1 MSEERRPNFDFIEM
15 GIQPGEELV
24 AVSDPSIKITVKD
37 NRKVIY
43 NGREFYLSALED
55 ELELQGNPC
64 INWKYNGKVLND
76 IYNETYAKKEILSPK
91 KILDAVRNEIE
102 QKYDKQFS
110 IPKNDNERDSWLLI
124 GDSQHLIGDQKY
136 HYEINISNNKAFG
149 HDGKHVFVEFH
160 IGEVSTTKIAN
171 VFKDII
177 SSLNNKPEID
187 LFEWREQISSVRL
200 KKGKEGHSF
209 NEKNL
214 IKTLLKE
221 LIELDI
227 IIGPAIREKI
237 SEYERPERIKKL
249 IEKYKKLLK
258 MTNNTKFID
267 DELFKWKYITDCKG
281 LAPLQIIN
289 YLFKSNTILL
299 DTSRVIPGWKELLK
313 NNPAGFELTVAN
325 LMNETKTLDERILL
339 FENEM
344 KNLFKPYPKFTVY
357 ANDERTASCFL
368 SCRYPDK
375 YTFFKPERLYYPLC
389 DELGVEIKDKRS
401 RYKHF
406 LELLNDMLPY
416 IQNDAELQKIIN
428 EKTKDYIKSD
438 LLTAQNICHCVFQDK
453 AKEMLGEE
461 TMNTKSK
468 ELIEYTDLLRNKLNV
483 ILQGAP
489 GTGKTYTTA
498 SLALSICGEDVDYN
512 DRDAVMERYKQLRE
526 DGRIGFCTFHQ
537 SMDYE
542 DFIEGIKPKTENGI
556 VTYDIEDGIFKRICD
571 EARNIVSIKKSEKI
585 DFSKT
590 RVFKMSLGDRNE
602 AEEVFSYCLEN
613 NVIALGWGEDKDFSN
628 CVKREDFKAL
638 DSTWGAT
645 AVEIFK
651 TWMQKGDVVL
661 ISDRLKGIKA
671 IARIV
676 GDYEYN
682 NSTPLRMC
690 QFRKVEW
697 LYNGELIT
705 TNKFYGKR
713 LSQQSIYGFYDSNK
727 IGKPDFNGNLNVDF
741 LNEVITGNVNEEE
754 TKPYV
759 LIIDEINRGN
769 VSKIFG
775 ELITLMETDKR
786 LGNPQTELTVE
797 LPYSKETFGVPKN
810 LYIIGT
816 MNTTDRSTGTLDYA
830 VRRRFSFVTLEA
842 QENVLIETNACEEAK
857 ALFKD
862 VKTFIENNKLED
874 IDIGDLMVGHSY
886 FMTDDTEVLKQK
898 IKYDVIPLVKEYIK
912 DGILTCLTSEAKE
925 YFEDWLELKVHNP
938 QESFE

>member
-1 MSEERRPNFDFIEM
+1 M
-15 GIQPGEELV
+15 
-24 AVSDPSIKITVKD
+24 
-37 NRKVIY
+37 
-43 NGREFYLSALED
+43 
-55 ELELQGNPC
+55 
-64 INWKYNGKVLND
+64 
-76 IYNETYAKKEILSPK
+76 
-91 KILDAVRNEIE
+91 
-102 QKYDKQFS
+102 
-110 IPKNDNERDSWLLI
+110 
-124 GDSQHLIGDQKY
+124 
-136 HYEINISNNKAFG
+136 
-149 HDGKHVFVEFH
+149 
-160 IGEVSTTKIAN
+160 
-171 VFKDII
+171 
-177 SSLNNKPEID
+177 
-187 LFEWREQISSVRL
+187 
-200 KKGKEGHSF
+200 
-209 NEKNL
+209 
-214 IKTLLKE
+214 
-221 LIELDI
+221 
-227 IIGPAIREKI
+227 REKI
-237 SEYERPERIKKL
+237 SEYEKPERIKQL
-249 IEKYKKLLK
+249 IEEYKKFFHKDKKVAIKDEVYKWELLNQYKYKKDLELVNAVRKSNNLIYPSDGATLK
-258 MTNNTKFID
+258 TLSEKVPN
-267 DELFKWKYITDCKG
+267 EL
-281 LAPLQIIN
+281 LQIVN
-289 YLFKSNTILL
+289 NLL
-299 DTSRVIPGWKELLK
+299 DENKDIIKRLADFKTE
-313 NNPAGFELTVAN
+313 
-325 LMNETKTLDERILL
+325 MKTLVQ
-339 FENEM
+339 
-344 KNLFKPYPKFTVY
+344 KNLNSTNY
-357 ANDERTASCFL
+357 AEDERTASNYL
-368 SCRYPDK
+368 TYTYPEK
-375 YTFFKPERLYYPLC
+375 YTFYTNEIYNKYCNYIGVNTKKTGKKYSHYC
-389 DELGVEIKDKRS
+389 ELLHELESFVSKDKEL
-401 RYKHF
+401 
-406 LELLNDMLPY
+406 LEL
-416 IQNDAELQKIIN
+416 IAN
-428 EKTKDYIKSD
+428 ETENCFQSN
-438 LLTAQNICHCVFQDK
+438 LLLAQNIVYVML
-453 AKEMLGEE
+453 KEGNFYKQNGEE
-461 TMNTKSK
+461 TMSTKSK
-468 ELIEYTDLLRNKLNV
+468 ELIEYTELLRNKLNV

-498 SLALSICGEDVDYN
+498 SLALSICGEDLDYN
-512 DRDAVMERYKQLRE
+512 DRDAVMKRYKELRE
-526 DGRIGFCTFHQ
+526 AGRIGFCTFHQ

-775 ELITLMETDKR
+775 ELITLVETDKR
-786 LGNPQTELTVE
+786 LGNSQTELTVE
-797 LPYSKETFGVPKN
+797 LPYSKEPFGVPKN

-842 QENVLIETNACEEAK
+842 QENVLVETNACEEAI

-886 FMTDDTEVLKQK
+886 FMTNDIKVLKQK
-898 IKYDVIPLVKEYIK
+898 IRYDVIPLVKEYIK

-925 YFEDWLELKVHNP
+925 YFDDWLELKVHNP

>member
-1 MSEERRPNFDFIEM
+1 MDLTEKDD
-15 GIQPGEELV
+15 GELSRMEKLQNNEN
-24 AVSDPSIKITVKD
+24 AILSKKQILETVKD
-37 NRKVIY
+37 CVVKDYI
-43 NGREFYLSALED
+43 
-55 ELELQGNPC
+55 
-64 INWKYNGKVLND
+64 
-76 IYNETYAKKEILSPK
+76 
-91 KILDAVRNEIE
+91 
-102 QKYDKQFS
+102 KQFF
-110 IPKNDNERDSWLLI
+110 IIDSDDTSFVRI
-124 GDSQHLIGDQKY
+124 GDVKRLIADGAY
-136 HYEINISNNKAFG
+136 HYEICIQKHTGAG
-149 HDGKHVFVEFH
+149 HDGDHIFVELH
-160 IGEVSTTKIAN
+160 LGEEKNKTIAN
-171 VFKDII
+171 FFGDIVKT
-177 SSLNNKPEID
+177 LETNPKID
-187 LFEWREQISSVRL
+187 GFEWRKGINSLRL
-200 KKGKEGHSF
+200 DKGKNGHELT
-209 NEKNL
+209 EKNL
-214 IKTLLKE
+214 TKVLLKE
-221 LIELDI
+221 LVELDSVV
-227 IIGPAIREKI
+227 GPIMREKI
-237 SEYERPERIKKL
+237 SEYERSERIQKL
-249 IEKYKKLLK
+249 IDKYKKLLK
-258 MTNNTKFID
+258 MTNFTTFID
-267 DELFKWKYITDCKG
+267 DELYKWKYITECKDSSS
-281 LAPLQIIN
+281 LELIK
-289 YLFKSNTILL
+289 YLIQTNSNLI
-299 DTSRVIPGWKELLK
+299 DTPRVMPGWKELLK
-313 NNPAGFELTVAN
+313 NNSTEFESVLNN
-325 LMNETKTLDERILL
+325 LLDEKQDFDKRIKT
-339 FENEM
+339 FEDDM
-344 KNLFKPYPKFTVY
+344 ANLFKPYPKFTVF
-357 ANDERTASCFL
+357 ANDERTASCL
-368 SCRYPDK
+368 LGCKYSQK
-375 YTFFKPERLYYPLC
+375 YTFFKSEGLYNPLC
-389 DELGVEIKDKRS
+389 FELGVETKDKRQKL
-401 RYKHF
+401 KHF
-406 LELLNDMLPY
+406 LELLNEMIPY
-416 IQNDAELQKIIN
+416 VQRDVELQKIIN
-428 EKTKDYIKSD
+428 EKTKDYITSD
-438 LLTAQNICHCVFQDK
+438 LLTVQNICYCVFQERARK
-453 AKEMLGEE
+453 MLGEE
-461 TMNTKSK
+461 TMTTKSK
-468 ELIEYTDLLRNKLNV
+468 ELIEYTELLRNKLNV

-498 SLALSICGEDVDYN
+498 SLALSICGEDIDYN
-512 DRDAVMERYKQLRE
+512 DRDAVMEKYKELRDE
-526 DGRIGFCTFHQ
+526 GRIGFCTFHQ

-571 EARNIVSIKKSEKI
+571 EARNIVSVKKSEKI

-613 NVIALGWGEDKDFSN
+613 NVIALGWGEDKDFSK

-741 LNEVITGNVNEEE
+741 LNEIITGNVNDEE

-775 ELITLMETDKR
+775 ELITLVETDKR
-786 LGNPQTELTVE
+786 LGKPQTELTVE

-842 QENVLIETNACEEAK
+842 QESVLIETNACEEAK

-874 IDIGDLMVGHSY
+874 FDIGDLMVGHSY
-886 FMTDDTEVLKQK
+886 FMTNDTEVLKQK
-898 IKYDVIPLVKEYIK
+898 IRYDVIPLVREYIK

-925 YFEDWLELKVHNP
+925 YFDDWLELKVHNS
-938 QESFE
+938 QEFFE

>member
-1 MSEERRPNFDFIEM
+1 MEKERLPHEIEECLMQLDCTPQYDQRNDAKIPCIHKSGKQLIWFEHYDIENDSYRIRTPDITQKLDWYEEGSFRSQLPDNISFERGNKGRWISSESKR
-15 GIQPGEELV
+15 L
-24 AVSDPSIKITVKD
+24 TKD
-37 NRKVIY
+37 NVLKCLPILIKWMFE
-43 NGREFYLSALED
+43 NGLLED
-55 ELELQGNPC
+55 
-64 INWKYNGKVLND
+64 D
-76 IYNETYAKKEILSPK
+76 
-91 KILDAVRNEIE
+91 IE
-102 QKYDKQFS
+102 QMTTENKTHKISPDK
-110 IPKNDNERDSWLLI
+110 I
-124 GDSQHLIGDQKY
+124 
-136 HYEINISNNKAFG
+136 
-149 HDGKHVFVEFH
+149 
-160 IGEVSTTKIAN
+160 
-171 VFKDII
+171 
-177 SSLNNKPEID
+177 
-187 LFEWREQISSVRL
+187 
-200 KKGKEGHSF
+200 KG
-209 NEKNL
+209 L
-214 IKTLLKE
+214 IK
-221 LIELDI
+221 
-227 IIGPAIREKI
+227 
-237 SEYERPERIKKL
+237 
-249 IEKYKKLLK
+249 KYKKLLK
-258 MTNNTKFID
+258 LTNYTTFID
-267 DELFKWKYITDCKG
+267 DELYKWKYITECKDSSPIE
-281 LAPLQIIN
+281 LVN
-289 YLFKSNTILL
+289 YLIKINSNLI
-299 DTSRVIPGWKELLK
+299 DTPRVVPGWKELLK
-313 NNPAGFELTVAN
+313 DNPSGFENVINRLCD
-325 LMNETKTLDERILL
+325 ETLDFDKRILSFEDDMKSL
-339 FENEM
+339 FQ
-344 KNLFKPYPKFTVY
+344 PYPKYNVF
-357 ANDERTASCFL
+357 ANDERTASCL
-368 SCRYPDK
+368 LGCKYPQK
-375 YTFFKPERLYYPLC
+375 YTFFKPEKLYYPLC
-389 DELGVEIKDKRS
+389 EEFDVEIKNKRS

-406 LELLNDMLPY
+406 LELLNEMIPFIKSDS
-416 IQNDAELQKIIN
+416 ELQTIIN
-428 EKTKDYIKSD
+428 GKTKDYIKSD
-438 LLTAQNICHCVFQDK
+438 LLTAQNICYCVFQER
-453 AKEMLGEE
+453 AKKMLGES
-461 TMNTKSK
+461 TMSTKSK
-468 ELIEYTDLLRNKLNV
+468 ELVEYTDLLKNKLNV

-489 GTGKTYTTA
+489 GTGKTYNTA
-498 SLALSICGEDVDYN
+498 SLALSICDEDIDYN
-512 DRDAVMERYKQLRE
+512 DRDSVMERYKELRNE
-526 DGRIGFCTFHQ
+526 GRIGFCTFHQ

-571 EARNIVSIKKSEKI
+571 EARNIVSVKKSEKI

-590 RVFKMSLGDRNE
+590 RVFKMSLGDINE

-628 CVKREDFKAL
+628 CTKREDFKAL

-676 GDYEYN
+676 GDYEYD

-713 LSQQSIYGFYDSNK
+713 LSQQSIYGFYASSK
-727 IGKPDFNGNLNVDF
+727 YGKPDFNGSLNVDF
-741 LNEVITGNVNEEE
+741 LNEIITGNVNKEE

-775 ELITLMETDKR
+775 ELITLIETDKR

-842 QENVLIETNACEEAK
+842 QESVLEETNACEEAK
-857 ALFKD
+857 ALFAD

-886 FMTDDTEVLKQK
+886 FMTNDTAVLKQR
-898 IKYDVIPLVKEYIK
+898 IRYDVIPLVREYIK

-925 YFEDWLELKVHNP
+925 YFDDWLELKVHNS
-938 QESFE
+938 QEFFE

>member
-1 MSEERRPNFDFIEM
+1 MSDSKQLPQEIEKCLEM
-15 GIQPGEELV
+15 FNCTPQY
-24 AVSDPSIKITVKD
+24 DKRDDIKI
-37 NRKVIY
+37 
-43 NGREFYLSALED
+43 
-55 ELELQGNPC
+55 PC
-64 INWKYNGKVLND
+64 IHKSGKQLIWFEYYD
-76 IYNETYAKKEILSPK
+76 IEKDSYRIRTPDITK
-91 KILDAVRNEIE
+91 KIEW
-102 QKYDKQFS
+102 YDKGSFRTKL
-110 IPKNDNERDSWLLI
+110 PDNILFERKEKGRW
-124 GDSQHLIGDQKY
+124 
-136 HYEINISNNKAFG
+136 
-149 HDGKHVFVEFH
+149 
-160 IGEVSTTKIAN
+160 
-171 VFKDII
+171 I
-177 SSLNNKPEID
+177 SSES
-187 LFEWREQISSVRL
+187 QRL
-200 KKGKEGHSF
+200 TKDDV
-209 NEKNL
+209 L
-214 IKTLLKE
+214 KTLPI
-221 LIELDI
+221 LISWMLENGINDEANESVI
-227 IIGPAIREKI
+227 HDNNPQFINPDKI
-237 SEYERPERIKKL
+237 KGL
-249 IEKYKKLLK
+249 INKYKKLLK
-258 MTNNTKFID
+258 LTNYTTFID
-267 DELFKWKYITDCKG
+267 DELYKWKYITECKNCSATE
-281 LAPLQIIN
+281 LIN
-289 YLFKSNTILL
+289 YLIKINSNLI
-299 DTSRVIPGWKELLK
+299 DTPRVVPGWKELLK
-313 NNPAGFELTVAN
+313 DKPIEFEDVINKL
-325 LMNETKTLDERILL
+325 LDESQYFDNRILS
-339 FENEM
+339 FEEDM
-344 KNLFKPYPKFTVY
+344 KNLFKTYPKYNVF
-357 ANDERTASCFL
+357 ANDERTASCL
-368 SCRYPDK
+368 LGCKYPQK
-375 YTFFKPERLYYPLC
+375 YTFFKPEKLYYPLC
-389 DELGVEIKDKRS
+389 DEFGVEIKNKRS

-406 LELLNDMLPY
+406 LELLNEMIPY
-416 IQNDAELQKIIN
+416 IQSDSDLQNIIN

-438 LLTAQNICHCVFQDK
+438 LLTAQNICYCVFQERAQK
-453 AKEMLGEE
+453 MLGEN
-461 TMNTKSK
+461 TMSTKSK

-498 SLALSICGEDVDYN
+498 SLALSICNEDIDYN

-526 DGRIGFCTFHQ
+526 EGRIGFCTFHQ

-671 IARIV
+671 IARII

-775 ELITLMETDKR
+775 ELITLVETDKR

-842 QENVLIETNACEEAK
+842 QENVLVETNACEEAK

-886 FMTDDTEVLKQK
+886 FMTNDTEVLKQK
-898 IKYDVIPLVKEYIK
+898 IRYDVIPLVREYIK